1 MHPITRAKLNSLR
14 RPLLTIAVQQQQ
26 QLPKHDAN
34 IAYSSGLGE
43 AFDQRRQRKVAARAK
58 TKAAR
63 ATRKRNRR

>member
-14 RPLLTIAVQQQQ
+14 RPLLTIAVQQQ

-63 ATRKRNRR
+63 ASRKRNRR

>member
-26 QLPKHDAN
+26 LAPRDAS

-58 TKAAR
+58 TKAQR
-63 ATRKRNRR
+63 AARKRNR